1 MATILITGA
10 NRGIGLAL
18 VQAYLKRGDSVIGV
32 CRNSSEALKR
42 SGAEVIE
49 QVDVSQQDDL
59 DKLHS
64 QLGGR
69 TIDVLINNAGI
80 MRKNSLDDLN
90 FEQIRE
96 QFEVNAIGPL
106 RVVATLKANLKEG
119 SKVGLVTSRMGSI
132 ADNDSGGSYG
142 YRMSKTALNAAGKS
156 LAVDLS
162 KQGIAVALLHPGWVN
177 TEMVN
182 FNGLI
187 EPEEAAA
194 GLLARMDEL
203 NCENSGGFWHSNGDQ
218 LPW

>member
-1 MATILITGA
+1 MGNEKRAWRLILATILITGA

-18 VQAYLKRGDSVIGV
+18 VQSYLKRGDSVIGV

-69 TIDVLINNAGI
+69 TIDVFINNAGI

-90 FEQIRE
+90 YDQIRE

-106 RVVATLKANLKEG
+106 RVVATLKANLKE
-119 SKVGLVTSRMGSI
+119 
-132 ADNDSGGSYG
+132 
-142 YRMSKTALNAAGKS
+142 
-156 LAVDLS
+156 
-162 KQGIAVALLHPGWVN
+162 
-177 TEMVN
+177 
-182 FNGLI
+182 
-187 EPEEAAA
+187 
-194 GLLARMDEL
+194 
-203 NCENSGGFWHSNGDQ
+203 
-218 LPW
+218 